1 MNVYVQNYMI
11 CYRARVRADE
21 ELSSYPISNND
32 YWLLCKFPVTYT
44 ENEWDYPYFIDKQT

>member
-44 ENEWDYPYFIDKQT
+44 ENECDYPYFIDKQT